1 MKRHSMHMIC
11 ITAAAL
17 LSLPALQASHAQGL
31 EDDSWSETATVVF
44 EENIPSTAAVDGLLL
59 DLPVDYFAEF
69 SLPPMGDF
77 TIDEGPILLAGLDLL
92 STP

>member
-1 MKRHSMHMIC
+1 MKRHCMHIAS

-17 LSLPALQASHAQGL
+17 LSLSALQTSHAQGL
-31 EDDSWSETATVVF
+31 DDDSWSEYATPAF
-44 EENIPSTAAVDGLLL
+44 EENFPSTADVDGLLL